1 MPEAKTGIKK
11 GRISPGD
18 DVLPRY
24 LQGSMY
30 STRAV
35 RKSRAG
41 SSGGSKLGKKKT
53 QQLRVEG
60 YDEKGWAL

>member
-1 MPEAKTGIKK
+1 MDAKSGLRKQK
-11 GRISPGD
+11 ISPGD

-24 LQGSMY
+24 LQGSLY
-30 STRAV
+30 TTRAV

-41 SSGGSKLGKKKT
+41 SSGGSKLGKKTT

-60 YDEKGWAL
+60 YDEKGWLL